1 MIPVSLALSPALL
14 LALVPAL
21 LLTWVLAPPPRRALA
36 PQRPARVRRAPTS
49 PLDTARM
56 VEQLASV
63 ISSGASIRQGWG
75 ALSRTLPEG
84 DLRDLARASAAGA
97 DPSRAASGRLRG
109 TPTVTSLGAALAV
122 CERTGAPAAVMLQ
135 HLAEALR
142 DLHDA
147 AQARRSAFAG
157 PRSTARILLVLPLA
171 GLGLG
176 MLLGG
181 DPLRL
186 LVASASGRLLGA
198 AGIALTVLGWWW
210 MRRLLRSADPPRR
223 TEVDPSVVLELIAGA
238 LESGL
243 PLSRALAA
251 VGTALPVGKDAEAMR
266 AVSTALAAGVP
277 ARLAVAALPTE
288 LDALGRSA
296 TLAEE
301 TGADLA
307 RVLRAAA
314 RDARRGRARDA
325 EVRAAELA
333 VRLVLPTGVAL
344 LPAFVALGIVP
355 TVISLLGGALTLTSG
370 GA

>member
-1 MIPVSLALSPALL
+1 MIPAAVTLG
-14 LALVPAL
+14 L
-21 LLTWVLAPPPRRALA
+21 LLTWVLAPPRLPAA
-36 PQRPARVRRAPTS
+36 EPARTVRARRAPAAA
-49 PLDTARM
+49 LDMARV
-56 VEQLASV
+56 VEQLSSV
-63 ISSGASIRQGWG
+63 IASGASIRQAWA
-75 ALSRTLPEG
+75 ALARTLPEG

-97 DPSRAASGRLRG
+97 DVRRAAGGRLRG
-109 TPTVTSLGAALAV
+109 APTVASLGAALAV

-186 LVASASGRLLGA
+186 LVASTSGRLLGA
-198 AGIALTVLGWWW
+198 AGLALTALGWWW
-210 MRRLLRSADPPRR
+210 MRRLLRSADPPHRE
-223 TEVDPSVVLELIAGA
+223 EVDASVVLELIAGA

-243 PLSRALAA
+243 PLSRALDA
-251 VGTALPVGKDAEAMR
+251 VGTALPAGEDAESMR
-266 AVSTALAAGVP
+266 AVSTALASGVP
-277 ARLAVAALPTE
+277 ARVAVAALPAQLE
-288 LDALGRSA
+288 ALGRSA

-307 RVLRAAA
+307 RVLRSAA

-355 TVISLLGGALTLTSG
+355 TVISLLGGPLSLTAP

>member
-1 MIPVSLALSPALL
+1 MIPAAVTLG
-14 LALVPAL
+14 L
-21 LLTWVLAPPPRRALA
+21 LLTWVLAPPRRPSAGPA
-36 PQRPARVRRAPTS
+36 RPARTRRAPAAA
-49 PLDTARM
+49 LDMARL
-56 VEQLASV
+56 VEQLSSV
-63 ISSGASIRQGWG
+63 IASGASIRQGWA
-75 ALSRTLPEG
+75 ALERTLPEG
-84 DLRDLARASAAGA
+84 DLRDLSRASASGA
-97 DPSRAASGRLRG
+97 DVRRAAGGRLQG
-109 TPTVTSLGAALAV
+109 TPTVASLGAALAV

-181 DPLRL
+181 DPLHL
-186 LVASASGRLLGA
+186 LVASTSGRLLGA
-198 AGIALTVLGWWW
+198 AGLALTALGWWW
-210 MRRLLRSADPPRR
+210 MRRLLRSADPPHRA
-223 TEVDPSVVLELIAGA
+223 EVDASVVLELIAGA

-243 PLSRALAA
+243 PLSRALDA
-251 VGTALPVGKDAEAMR
+251 VGTALPAGEDAESMR
-266 AVSTALAAGVP
+266 AVSAALASGVP
-277 ARLAVAALPTE
+277 ARVAVAALPAQLE
-288 LDALGRSA
+288 ALGRSA

-307 RVLRAAA
+307 RVLRSAA

-355 TVISLLGGALTLTSG
+355 TVISLLGGTLALTTP

>member
-1 MIPVSLALSPALL
+1 MIPATIALGLL
-14 LALVPAL
+14 LA
-21 LLTWVLAPPPRRALA
+21 WVLAPPRLHIAQSP
-36 PQRPARVRRAPTS
+36 RPARTRRVPAA
-49 PLDTARM
+49 PLDLARL
-56 VEQLASV
+56 VEQLSSV
-63 ISSGASIRQGWG
+63 IASGASIRQGWA
-75 ALSRTLPEG
+75 ALARTLPDG

-97 DPSRAASGRLRG
+97 DPSRAAGGRLRG
-109 TPTVTSLGAALAV
+109 TPTAASLGAALSV

-186 LVASASGRLLGA
+186 LVATASGRLLGVT
-198 AGIALTVLGWWW
+198 GLALTALGWWW
-210 MRRLLRSADPPRR
+210 MRRLLRSADPPHRSA
-223 TEVDPSVVLELIAGA
+223 VDPSVVLELIAGA

-251 VGTALPVGKDAEAMR
+251 VCTALPGGEDAASLR
-266 AVSTALAAGVP
+266 AVSSALAAGVP
-277 ARLAVAALPTE
+277 ARVAVAALPAQ

-307 RVLRAAA
+307 RVLRSAA

-355 TVISLLGGALTLTSG
+355 TVISLLGGTLALTTP